1 VDYRDMMLSAMKRR
15 LPWIGRLYRERDALR
30 AGSQDFSREL
40 TGPLRDFVSLMKPMR
55 PMGLRKIRVGRP
67 CDGGYVMV
75 DDFQGI
81 LSALS
86 VGVGDDVSWDLDIAA
101 RGIEVLQFDPTV
113 DGPPAFNSL
122 FHFERIGLGATSRA
136 GFATLHE
143 LLSKVEGT
151 TIAKIDIEGDEWDV
165 LASVGDDDLQR
176 IRQLVVEFHS
186 LERFVDKSWRAVAI
200 RALTNVARHF
210 QSVHIHGNN
219 CLPFAVVGGM
229 PIPRALEVTFLRRA
243 DHAFEA
249 DMAEYPTELDF
260 PNNVECADFYLGRW
274 N

>member
-30 AGSQDFSREL
+30 AGGQDFSPEL

-55 PMGLRKIRVGRP
+55 PMGLKKIRVGRP
-67 CDGGYVMV
+67 GDGGYVMV
-75 DDFQGI
+75 DDFEGI
-81 LSALS
+81 SSALS
-86 VGVGDDVSWDLDIAA
+86 VGIGDDVSWDLDMIA

-113 DGPPAFNSL
+113 EGPPVSNSL

-136 GFATLHE
+136 GFATLRE
-143 LLSKVEGT
+143 LLSKIHGT

-165 LASVGDDDLQR
+165 LASAGDDDLQR

-186 LERFVDKSWRAVAI
+186 LERFVDKPWRGLAI
-200 RALTNVARHF
+200 RALRNVARHL

-219 CLPFAVVGGM
+219 CLPFAVVGGI
-229 PIPRALEVTFLRRA
+229 PIPRALEVTFLRRV
-243 DHAFEA
+243 DHEFEA
-249 DMAEYPTELDF
+249 DTAEYPTELDF
-260 PNNVECADFYLGRW
+260 PNNLKYADFYLGRW